1 MGNKTSKYAFW
12 ISIVALVLA
21 LSIIFVIIMDVWNI
35 SVIDSDSFISSLVA
49 LMSLVFTLLVG
60 YQIYNAVDA
69 REKMDS
75 MRNELN
81 KINEFRGDIDRIRAE
96 LSTDIKTNTETLRA
110 LVDEAKDNNI
120 KTENRLNEGILILL
134 ARMCAARQIEH
145 QNAFLKMLGAIRYS
159 LDVDHKEDGYG
170 WMIKELEEYML
181 LLNNGY
187 PFSGSSDDIP
197 QKVQE
202 YRDTYKEDDEIIR
215 KHNNYYLI
223 RDLYEPLMAKFNIRL
238 DLIAQVKPVSLTK
251 VDQEYQTN
259 L

>member
-1 MGNKTSKYAFW
+1 MENKTSKYAFW

-21 LSIIFVIIMDVWNI
+21 LSIIFVIIMDVWDI

-120 KTENRLNEGILILL
+120 KTENRLVRT
-134 ARMCAARQIEH
+134 A
-145 QNAFLKMLGAIRYS
+145 
-159 LDVDHKEDGYG
+159 
-170 WMIKELEEYML
+170 
-181 LLNNGY
+181 
-187 PFSGSSDDIP
+187 PF
-197 QKVQE
+197 
-202 YRDTYKEDDEIIR
+202 R
-215 KHNNYYLI
+215 K
-223 RDLYEPLMAKFNIRL
+223 
-238 DLIAQVKPVSLTK
+238 
-251 VDQEYQTN
+251 
-259 L
+259 

>member
-1 MGNKTSKYAFW
+1 
-12 ISIVALVLA
+12 
-21 LSIIFVIIMDVWNI
+21 MDVWNI

-120 KTENRLNEGILILL
+120 KTE
-134 ARMCAARQIEH
+134 
-145 QNAFLKMLGAIRYS
+145 K
-159 LDVDHKEDGYG
+159 
-170 WMIKELEEYML
+170 
-181 LLNNGY
+181 
-187 PFSGSSDDIP
+187 
-197 QKVQE
+197 
-202 YRDTYKEDDEIIR
+202 
-215 KHNNYYLI
+215 
-223 RDLYEPLMAKFNIRL
+223 
-238 DLIAQVKPVSLTK
+238 
-251 VDQEYQTN
+251 
-259 L
+259 